1 MLPRRLLRPGLSCP
15 TLFLG
20 ALSLA
25 LSACSES
32 PSVAHAKTAADGS
45 REHPQRSSHA
55 STSASVVFP
64 WEARQSAAA
73 GQEAPL
79 VDEPPVVIRNA
90 TLWLATG
97 KTISRGSIVLASG
110 RIQAVVEGDMEP
122 PKGARV
128 IDATGKFVTPGI
140 IDTHSHLGVYPMPD
154 ATAHSDG
161 NESTS
166 PVTPDAQTVDAFW
179 PQDPGIERAVR
190 GGVTTLQILPG
201 SANLIGGRAV
211 TLKLKPALSPRQMHF
226 RGAPDG
232 LKMACGENPKR
243 TYGQFKKMAPGTRMG
258 NLALQRK
265 AFLDA
270 RRLEDDWIRYRASEE
285 ARLAEDKRKRGAYE
299 AEVGER
305 ARQQDLCQKDPY
317 FPACQDWPR
326 GWSKP
331 LDPPRPSDPGP
342 PPARDPAKEALLGA
356 LKGRV
361 LVHVHCYRAD
371 DMMAMIALSDE
382 VGFSVRSFHHAL
394 EAYKIRD
401 ILAARKISVSTWSD
415 WWGFKMEA
423 YDGIPENIA
432 LLQEAGGMPI
442 VHTDSPEGI
451 QRMNQEAGKALA
463 SGRKVNIALSEEDA
477 IRWLTA
483 NPAWALGIADRV
495 GTLEVGKDADVVLW
509 DQNPLSVYASAE
521 EVFIDGSSVYQRGKP
536 KAPWSDFELGQDN
549 GRPFQLL
556 PGGKP

>member
-1 MLPRRLLRPGLSCP
+1 
-15 TLFLG
+15 
-20 ALSLA
+20 
-25 LSACSES
+25 
-32 PSVAHAKTAADGS
+32 
-45 REHPQRSSHA
+45 
-55 STSASVVFP
+55 
-64 WEARQSAAA
+64 
-73 GQEAPL
+73 
-79 VDEPPVVIRNA
+79 
-90 TLWLATG
+90 
-97 KTISRGSIVLASG
+97 
-110 RIQAVVEGDMEP
+110 
-122 PKGARV
+122 
-128 IDATGKFVTPGI
+128 
-140 IDTHSHLGVYPMPD
+140 
-154 ATAHSDG
+154 
-161 NESTS
+161 
-166 PVTPDAQTVDAFW
+166 
-179 PQDPGIERAVR
+179 
-190 GGVTTLQILPG
+190 
-201 SANLIGGRAV
+201 
-211 TLKLKPALSPRQMHF
+211 
-226 RGAPDG
+226 
-232 LKMACGENPKR
+232 
-243 TYGQFKKMAPGTRMG
+243 
-258 NLALQRK
+258 
-265 AFLDA
+265 
-270 RRLEDDWIRYRASEE
+270 
-285 ARLAEDKRKRGAYE
+285 
-299 AEVGER
+299 
-305 ARQQDLCQKDPY
+305 
-317 FPACQDWPR
+317 
-326 GWSKP
+326 
-331 LDPPRPSDPGP
+331 
-342 PPARDPAKEALLGA
+342 LLGA
-356 LKGRV
+356 LKGRL

-432 LLQEAGGMPI
+432 LVQEAGGMPI

-463 SGRKVNIALSEEDA
+463 SGRKANIALSEEDA